1 MHETSNRLRLHTV
14 DSAKSIPWPASS
26 AAHSNTSMAACF
38 APRARSVFRRSLGAT
53 YSVGCGPVFGGDRIT
68 HRARAAP
75 RPPSRPSLRSRQPWG
90 NEIEKPNKFPDRW
103 WNVVSVAVTLD
114 MEQSK
119 HIGRT
124 GPLLTRTG
132 LVAAFLATA
141 GVVAVERSAHADGIV
156 RCWGYNA
163 QGQCNPPA
171 DLGPCSSVAGGG
183 LHTIALRIDGGVRCW
198 GYNSGGQCDPP
209 ADLGACSSV
218 AGGGY
223 HTIALRNDGG
233 VQDWGRNNFGQ
244 LNTPANLGACSSV
257 AGGIYHTIALRID
270 GGIRCWG
277 AGLTNTGSFPNYG
290 QCNPPADL
298 GPCSSV
304 AGGLYHTI
312 AIEEACPRCP
322 SSLTGNC
329 IVNGADLGILLNA
342 WGSCPAGTTG
352 CTGDINDDGVVNGA
366 DLGTLLGAWGT
377 CPN

>member
-1 MHETSNRLRLHTV
+1 
-14 DSAKSIPWPASS
+14 
-26 AAHSNTSMAACF
+26 MAVCF

-53 YSVGCGPVFGGDRIT
+53 QSVGCGPVFGGDRVT

-75 RPPSRPSLRSRQPWG
+75 RLPSRPSLRSRQSWG

-103 WNVVSVAVTLD
+103 WNVVSVAVTID
-114 MEQSK
+114 VEQSK

-156 RCWGYNA
+156 RCWGSNA
-163 QGQCNPPA
+163 Q
-171 DLGPCSSVAGGG
+171 
-183 LHTIALRIDGGVRCW
+183 
-198 GYNSGGQCDPP
+198 
-209 ADLGACSSV
+209 
-218 AGGGY
+218 
-223 HTIALRNDGG
+223 
-233 VQDWGRNNFGQ
+233 
-244 LNTPANLGACSSV
+244 
-257 AGGIYHTIALRID
+257 
-270 GGIRCWG
+270 
-277 AGLTNTGSFPNYG
+277 G

-342 WGSCPAGTTG
+342 WG
-352 CTGDINDDGVVNGA
+352 
-366 DLGTLLGAWGT
+366 T

>member
-1 MHETSNRLRLHTV
+1 MFCPARAKCVSALFGCDSFRRLRVCL
-14 DSAKSIPWPASS
+14 
-26 AAHSNTSMAACF
+26 
-38 APRARSVFRRSLGAT
+38 
-53 YSVGCGPVFGGDRIT
+53 GGDRVT

-132 LVAAFLATA
+132 LVAAFLVTA

-171 DLGPCSSVAGGG
+171 DLGTCSAVAAGSYHTIALRSDSGVRCWGWNNYGQCNPPADLGICSAVAAGSYHTIALRIDGGVRCWGNNGGGQCNPPADLGPCSSIAGGG
-183 LHTIALRIDGGVRCW
+183 IHTIALRIDGGVRCW
-198 GYNSGGQCDPP
+198 GYNYYDQCNPP

-223 HTIALRNDGG
+223 HTIALQNDGG
-233 VQDWGRNNFGQ
+233 VQDWGRNNRGQ
-244 LNTPANLGACSSV
+244 CNRPADLGACSSI
-257 AGGIYHTIALRID
+257 AGVF
-270 GGIRCWG
+270 IR
-277 AGLTNTGSFPNYG
+277 P
-290 QCNPPADL
+290 
-298 GPCSSV
+298 
-304 AGGLYHTI
+304 H
-312 AIEEACPRCP
+312 R
-322 SSLTGNC
+322 
-329 IVNGADLGILLNA
+329 
-342 WGSCPAGTTG
+342 
-352 CTGDINDDGVVNGA
+352 
-366 DLGTLLGAWGT
+366 
-377 CPN
+377 

>member
-1 MHETSNRLRLHTV
+1 MARDCCWIRGSTVVPLELMNR
-14 DSAKSIPWPASS
+14 
-26 AAHSNTSMAACF
+26 
-38 APRARSVFRRSLGAT
+38 
-53 YSVGCGPVFGGDRIT
+53 
-68 HRARAAP
+68 
-75 RPPSRPSLRSRQPWG
+75 
-90 NEIEKPNKFPDRW
+90 
-103 WNVVSVAVTLD
+103 
-114 MEQSK
+114 SK
-119 HIGRT
+119 HTGRAC
-124 GPLLTRTG
+124 PLLTRTG

-171 DLGPCSSVAGGG
+171 DLG
-183 LHTIALRIDGGVRCW
+183 
-198 GYNSGGQCDPP
+198 
-209 ADLGACSSV
+209 ACSSV

-233 VQDWGRNNFGQ
+233 VQDWGRNNFSQ

-366 DLGTLLGAWGT
+366 DLGILLSAWGT